1 MATLIL
7 LVCSRVLFV
16 DYAGYEITVR
26 RYVRIPAEEVSRRF
40 QGREAARRTEQFG
53 KKKREAR
60 GPKREHR
67 WCVDG
72 VALNI

>member
-16 DYAGYEITVR
+16 DYAGYEITIR

-40 QGREAARRTEQFG
+40 QGHKAARRTERFA
-53 KKKREAR
+53 KKVRPAAQNVST
-60 GPKREHR
+60 G
-67 WCVDG
+67 G
-72 VALNI
+72 ASTALR